1 MNKQALH
8 VKLGCYSASLSMA
21 AASNLPPLLFLT
33 FRELYGISYSLLGLL
48 VLSNFCIQLAVDL
61 ILSFFSH
68 KFNLSAL
75 IKSMPL
81 LTFAGFLVFAGAP
94 LLFPQAVYL
103 GLFIGTLLFSAAA
116 GLSEVLISPVI
127 AALPAKDPDREMSK
141 LHSVYAWGSVG
152 VVLLASLFLLFF
164 DASHWQALVLLFLI
178 IPIGSFFLLGT
189 AKLPAMETPE
199 KVSGAIGMLKN
210 KGIWL
215 CFFIIFMGGSSE
227 LAMGQWSSGYLEQ
240 ALGLPK
246 IWGDLFGVALFSAT
260 LGLGR
265 TLYTKFGKKIERV
278 LFLGFC
284 GAAACYLLAAI
295 SPWPILGL
303 LACAF
308 TGFCVSMLWPGT
320 LIHAADRFP
329 AGGVFIYAL
338 LASGGDLGASVGP
351 QLIGIV
357 TDLAIEQPA
366 LMQLAQSMQLSPD
379 QLGMKLGMLVGML
392 FPLCGI
398 FLTIP
403 IWRKSKR

>member
-8 VKLGCYSASLSMA
+8 VKIGCYSASLSMA

-94 LLFPQAVYL
+94 LLFPQNVYL

-357 TDLAIEQPA
+357 TDLAIEQTA

>member
-1 MNKQALH
+1 MNKQVLH

-21 AASNLPPLLFLT
+21 AASNLSPLLFLT

-48 VLSNFCIQLAVDL
+48 VVSNFCIQLAVDL

-81 LTFAGFLVFAGAP
+81 LTMGGFLVFAGAP
-94 LLFPQAVYL
+94 LLFPQNVYL
-103 GLFIGTLLFSAAA
+103 GLFIGTVLLSAAA

-127 AALPAKDPDREMSK
+127 AALPVKDPDREMSK

-152 VVLLASLFLLFF
+152 VVLLTSLFLLLS
-164 DASHWQALVLLFLI
+164 DASHWQMLVLLFLI
-178 IPIGSFFLLGT
+178 IPIGSCFLLGT

-210 KGIWL
+210 KGLWL
-215 CFFIIFMGGSSE
+215 CFFVIFVGGSSE
-227 LAMGQWSSGYLEQ
+227 MVMGQWSSSYLEQ

-265 TLYTKFGKKIERV
+265 TLYSTFGKQIERV
-278 LFLGFC
+278 LFWGFC
-284 GAAACYLLAAI
+284 GSAVCYLLAAI

-303 LACAF
+303 LSCAV
-308 TGFCVSMLWPGT
+308 TGFFVSMLWPGT

-338 LASGGDLGASVGP
+338 LAAGGDLGASAGP
-351 QLIGIV
+351 QLVGLV
-357 TDLAIEQPA
+357 TDLTIQHPS
-366 LMQLAQSMQLSPD
+366 LIQWAQSLQLTPD
-379 QLGMKLGMLVGML
+379 QFGMKLGMLAGML
-392 FPLCGI
+392 FPLCGV
-398 FLTIP
+398 FLSLPLI
-403 IWRKSKR
+403 RKK

>member
-94 LLFPQAVYL
+94 LLFPQNVYL

-357 TDLAIEQPA
+357 TDLAIEQTA

>member
-1 MNKQALH
+1 MNKQAFH
-8 VKLGCYSASLSMA
+8 VKIGCYSASLSMA
-21 AASNLPPLLFLT
+21 AAANLPPLLFLT
-33 FRELYGISYSLLGLL
+33 FQERYEISYSLLGLL
-48 VLSNFCIQLAVDL
+48 ILSNFCMQLAVDL

-81 LTFAGFLVFAGAP
+81 FTLAGFLVFAGAP
-94 LLFPQAVYL
+94 LLFPRNVYL

-164 DASHWQALVLLFLI
+164 DSSHWQTLVLLFLI
-178 IPIGSFFLLGT
+178 IPIASCFLLGT
-189 AKLPAMETPE
+189 AKLPAMKTPE
-199 KVSGAIGMLKN
+199 KVSGAIGQLKN
-210 KGIWL
+210 KGLWL

-227 LAMGQWSSGYLEQ
+227 LAMGQWSSSYLEQ

-246 IWGDLFGVALFSAT
+246 IWGDLFGVALFSAA

-284 GAAACYLLAAI
+284 GSAACYLIAAI

-308 TGFCVSMLWPGT
+308 TGFCASMLWPGT
-320 LIHAADRFP
+320 LIHSADRFP

-338 LASGGDLGASVGP
+338 LAAGGDLGASVGP
-351 QLIGIV
+351 QLIGVV
-357 TDLAIEQPA
+357 TDLAIGQPA
-366 LMQLAQSMQLSPD
+366 LMQWAQSMQLTPD
-379 QLGMKLGMLVGML
+379 QFGMKLGMLVGML

-398 FLTIP
+398 FLSLRIY
-403 IWRKSKR
+403 RKHK

>member
-295 SPWPILGL
+295 SPWSILGL

-308 TGFCVSMLWPGT
+308 TGFFVSMLWPGT
-320 LIHAADRFP
+320 LIHAAERFP

-366 LMQLAQSMQLSPD
+366 LIQLAQSMQLSPD

>member
-1 MNKQALH
+1 MNKQVLH

-21 AASNLPPLLFLT
+21 AASNL
-33 FRELYGISYSLLGLL
+33 S
-48 VLSNFCIQLAVDL
+48 
-61 ILSFFSH
+61 
-68 KFNLSAL
+68 
-75 IKSMPL
+75 
-81 LTFAGFLVFAGAP
+81 P
-94 LLFPQAVYL
+94 LLFPQNVYL

-164 DASHWQALVLLFLI
+164 DHTHWQLLILLFLT
-178 IPIGSFFLLGT
+178 IPLSSLFLLGS

-199 KVSGAIGMLKN
+199 RVSGAVGMLKN
-210 KGIWL
+210 KGLWL

-227 LAMGQWSSGYLEQ
+227 LTMGQWSSGYLEQ

-284 GAAACYLLAAI
+284 GSAACYLLAAI

-308 TGFCVSMLWPGT
+308 TGFCASML
-320 LIHAADRFP
+320 
-329 AGGVFIYAL
+329 
-338 LASGGDLGASVGP
+338 
-351 QLIGIV
+351 
-357 TDLAIEQPA
+357 
-366 LMQLAQSMQLSPD
+366 
-379 QLGMKLGMLVGML
+379 
-392 FPLCGI
+392 
-398 FLTIP
+398 
-403 IWRKSKR
+403 